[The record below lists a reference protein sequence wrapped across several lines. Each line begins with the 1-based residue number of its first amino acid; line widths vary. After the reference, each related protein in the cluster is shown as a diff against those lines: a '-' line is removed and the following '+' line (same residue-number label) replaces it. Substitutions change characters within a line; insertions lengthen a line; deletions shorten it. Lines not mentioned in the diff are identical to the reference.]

1 VKSPSDASRGRKGIS
16 GTLGGG
22 HRSVVARVIEPS
34 GQGVGFV
41 SRMCILTG
49 DVGDAQGFFCRS
61 SHARLPECN
70 LYSAVDVCRSVSIL
84 SPKWLCVS
92 CYVTPVHNDVY
103 RSLSRAYRFCVSVL

>member
-1 VKSPSDASRGRKGIS
+1 MKSPSDASRGRKGIS
-16 GTLGGG
+16 GTLGRG

-41 SRMCILTG
+41 NRMCILAG
-49 DVGDAQGFFCRS
+49 DVGDAQGFFCRF

-70 LYSAVDVCRSVSIL
+70 LYSAVDVCRFVSIL